1 MDISLILR
9 VGGAGFLVSIICQI
23 LSRTGRD
30 EQALLVSISGIV
42 LILLMLVGQLGDLIG
57 AVRSVFGL

>member
-42 LILLMLVGQLGDLIG
+42 LILLMLVGQLGELIG